1 MMLATKTAQLTL
13 HVDGYRPKTRHRPHQ
28 HDELHLSLV
37 LSGCV
42 AETVGRDTEWAQPLS
57 VVAKDAGVRHGNDF
71 GPDGAR
77 MARLTLESGTIA
89 ALVDDPVRA
98 DAWRWVRG
106 ASVARPYLNLVRRS
120 QGGAGT
126 FAADD
131 PDMLDLLAGMTA
143 RRAAA
148 TRGSPPAWL
157 TQVMEELRKQWH
169 PGMSVCDVARRA
181 GVHPVYLARCVRR
194 WFGIGVAEELR
205 RLRMQSAA
213 AALATTGDTVCCIAH
228 AHGFA
233 DEAHLC
239 REFRCAAGTTPG
251 RYRSLVGS
259 LDYTWRGRRAAG
271 N

>member
-1 MMLATKTAQLTL
+1 MTFAQLTL
-13 HVDGYRPKTRHRPHQ
+13 HTDGYLPGTRHRAHQ

-42 AETVGRDTEWAQPLS
+42 AETVGCDTEWAHPLS
-57 VVAKDAGVRHGNDF
+57 VVAKDAGVRHANDF

-77 MARLTLESGTIA
+77 MARLTLEAGTIA
-89 ALVDDPVRA
+89 ALVDERARA

-106 ASVARPYLNLVRRS
+106 AAVARPYLSLVMRS
-120 QGGAGT
+120 QSGT
-126 FAADD
+126 CSFAADD

-143 RRAAA
+143 RRAPA

-169 PGMSVCDVARRA
+169 PGMSVRDVARRA

-194 WFGIGVAEELR
+194 WFGTGVAEELR
-205 RLRMQSAA
+205 RLRLQAAA
-213 AALATTGDTVCCIAH
+213 AALATSEDTVCSIAH

-239 REFRCAAGTTPG
+239 RELRCAAGTTPG

-259 LDYTWRGRRAAG
+259 LDYTWRGRRAVRS
-271 N
+271 